1 MKRVLIAAAA
11 TAAIAA
17 GAVQAHD
24 HGERRPA
31 ASAEHN
37 HEKHAERHQRMA
49 ERHQRMAERHGEHR
63 HGGGDKPAAPAE
75 QPKPEE
81 HKH

>member
-24 HGERRPA
+24 QGERRPA
-31 ASAEHN
+31 ASAEHK

-49 ERHQRMAERHGEHR
+49 ERHARHGEHR